1 MDDTNSY
8 RSIDFLLN
16 ILYDKLYNTDSNKC
30 YTIPPISKKDITIY
44 QLKRK
49 YSDEIDI
56 LFDGDISFEGKSNNK
71 WLFKCKSK
79 TTYPCLIVVSEYNTE
94 TINYD
99 DLSINK
105 LIFNI

>member
-1 MDDTNSY
+1 ME
-8 RSIDFLLN
+8 N
-16 ILYDKLYNTDSNKC
+16 INYNEIGIIKE
-30 YTIPPISKKDITIY
+30 YKKDITIY

-79 TTYPCLIVVSEYNTE
+79 T
-94 TINYD
+94 NYFN
-99 DLSINK
+99 LLMRLQSI
-105 LIFNI
+105 